1 MDPEPIQIICGNCQ
15 KFFPLKTIVLHAKS
29 NSKCKHSYS
38 PEQISNLE
46 AQSKKASAEKK
57 RIKDAKRY
65 LKKKE
70 EAAKKYQEKKS
81 QIAEK
86 YDPIER
92 AEKYQEKKAEIAEKY
107 DPIER
112 AEKYQEK
119 KS

>member
-57 RIKDAKRY
+57 NIITKLVSAHKFID
-65 LKKKE
+65 
-70 EAAKKYQEKKS
+70 
-81 QIAEK
+81 
-86 YDPIER
+86 R
-92 AEKYQEKKAEIAEKY
+92 ALPQHLAFFSFFSNLYFHCLLLLDVGLSTIGMPE
-107 DPIER
+107 
-112 AEKYQEK
+112 
-119 KS
+119 SVLS

>member
-65 LKKKE
+65 LKKK
-70 EAAKKYQEKKS
+70 KKLLKNIKKKRLKLLKNMI
-81 QIAEK
+81 Q
-86 YDPIER
+86 
-92 AEKYQEKKAEIAEKY
+92 
-107 DPIER
+107 
-112 AEKYQEK
+112 
-119 KS
+119 